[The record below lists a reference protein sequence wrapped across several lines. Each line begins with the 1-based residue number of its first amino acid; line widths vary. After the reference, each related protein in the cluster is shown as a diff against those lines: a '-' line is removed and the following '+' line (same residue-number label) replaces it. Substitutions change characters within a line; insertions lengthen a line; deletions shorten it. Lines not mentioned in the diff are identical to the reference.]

1 MMRRKKLLSL
11 TVPLVAGVMMF
22 SALPTISMASETGTT
37 DIVPE
42 ASGDVNNKAA
52 IPKSTNPPLNVKTD
66 SIQITTKDCILDEKG
81 KCSGHTI
88 TGGTKDDPATNTI
101 TVMDGTHKIILQ
113 NVYIDASGR
122 SEEVSAVQ
130 INPNAAADI
139 WLEGS
144 NTLIS
149 PTRRAGLSVPE
160 KATLN
165 IYSEKNADNT
175 FAGTLTVQ
183 GGDGAAG
190 IGGQGTRSTSGTI
203 TIYGGNINATGGR
216 RGAGIGG
223 ADKGKGGTITIN
235 DGIVNATGGV
245 GFGKYAGGSGIGCGS
260 DSDGGDVIINGG
272 DVTATGGQNEDKT
285 LAIGI
290 KCNQLSSVSESTASI
305 RATGIEKV
313 GNFNGIIWDKDKK
326 IGTVYG
332 RATLNEDLD
341 NQTLNIGSNS
351 TLVIPPGGK
360 KADNHCILS
369 GTGKVV
375 DFENLRGD
383 GTIDPSDLLTQK
395 VSLLDTDVY
404 VSDHVYTGDDLTNDV
419 IKIGINGS
427 GQRYVENDPDDP
439 EDDEYY
445 DIDEPDSWTR
455 KITWEQTLLE
465 GKGFIQEAG
474 SYTITYSKKGYKE
487 IEKKLAISHKDLNEE
502 DVIITPIKDQP
513 FAGVACKPDP
523 VIKHNRHTL
532 VQNTDYKT
540 RYDDNDKVGTA
551 SVTIKG
557 VGNYTGEKTLKF
569 KVVAALL
576 GEDNVTIEYDSVEYD
591 GAVHEPEIVV
601 TSPLET
607 EADGSPK
614 RLKETDYEIKLSPED
629 FDFKHAGTVEYAI
642 TGLGN
647 YGGTI
652 QRTLTINPR
661 EISIDQAN
669 PPVAKDGGRPYKKDD
684 TSLELAPSS
693 IQFIRTDGSAAIIGK
708 DDVKLESSATIS
720 SDNAGSYETVD
731 LIDPKL
737 GGKDGANYVLAS
749 INGIKLKEPA
759 IISKLKVDPPE
770 LKIEKGV
777 DYNVSEKNPNRFY
790 CTVAVTNTEP
800 GIEKYM
806 YSMDDSPWQESPIF
820 DLPDFEIAPGTT
832 HSFTAYSQATNNVE
846 ESKPCEPVSVT
857 FDLLDREPP
866 KDWELEIS
874 EPSEDNKYTITIPE
888 MEGAVY
894 SFDGKNFKS
903 LAEDPNANQLTGCES
918 RKSYTGYIKYAATA
932 THNES
937 PVSTNTKE
945 MPALTAKSPVISL
958 VDEEGNPLENEGLE
972 ENQFFGSAMV
982 KMSSP
987 DDVEIYYTMSTDGE
1001 EPADPVV
1008 TGGKPEKPT
1017 KQYNGKLLPI
1027 KDDRII
1033 IKAICID
1040 KNEKLDPST
1049 PPVRQEFFKVPKTA
1063 SPPVISLVDEEGN
1076 PLENEENA
1084 ELEENQFIGSAMIKM
1099 SSPDDVEIYY
1109 TMTTNGE
1116 EPADPVVTE
1125 GKPEK
1130 PTKQY
1135 KGKLLPA
1142 KDDLIIIKAICVDKE
1157 GKLEPSSPIMQKFVK
1172 YKQQIPKP
1180 TIKSSNGSPF
1190 NGSTTVSIIPPSD
1203 YQDAEVYYT
1212 TEENNDGTN
1221 LRETGTKYEG
1231 EFQIYDTTTV
1241 KAIAVMKDMTDSEAA
1256 SETFQKSAIKIEL
1269 KGDPKEINPKLDAVT
1284 ENHISEEL
1292 CNEIERR
1299 MMAEDEKKKEITG
1312 TEISGEICSLLAER
1326 ILFTDSRAF
1335 SNKDIAY
1342 YEFSVM
1348 ALELNKGRPRPAT
1361 NDDFPK
1367 EGAPF
1372 FIDYPRGT
1380 SKDANDFIIIHM
1392 YGSGKDIGNIEDP
1405 IMGEKITKTPDCLE
1419 FTLKSASP
1427 IAIGWTKAVE
1437 GSPYANAKEGGEPSN
1452 DPSEKEPEK
1461 EPKKDDD
1468 TNSTPTPTSV
1478 NTNNDG
1484 NGSNTNGTGGTASV
1498 ADAVRSAAATLLP
1511 KTGDTSKMAI
1521 WIVLAVVCIAVIAGV
1536 QIKSK
1541 KGKGKKKKH

>member
-1 MMRRKKLLSL
+1 MRRKKLLSL

-42 ASGDVNNKAA
+42 ASGDANNKTAT
-52 IPKSTNPPLNVKTD
+52 PKSTNPPLNVKTD
-66 SIQITTKDCILDEKG
+66 SLQITTKDCILDEKG

-130 INPNAAADI
+130 INPNSAADI

-149 PTRRAGLSVPE
+149 PTRHAGLSVPE

-165 IYSEKNADNT
+165 IYSEKIADKT

-190 IGGQGTRSTSGTI
+190 IGGQGTRSTSGAI
-203 TIYGGNINATGGR
+203 TIHGGNINATGGR

-272 DVTATGGQNEDKT
+272 DVTAIGGQNDDKT

-305 RATGIEKV
+305 RASGIEKV

-360 KADNHCILS
+360 NADNHCIIS
-369 GTGKVV
+369 GTGKIV
-375 DFENLRGD
+375 DFEYLDGD
-383 GTIDPSDLLTQK
+383 GTIDISDLLTQK

-404 VSDHVYTGDDLTNDV
+404 VSDHVYTRDDLTNDV

-427 GQRYVENDPDDP
+427 GQRYDEK
-439 EDDEYY
+439 EDEYY

-455 KITWEQTLLE
+455 EITWGDPMIEV
-465 GKGFIQEAG
+465 KKFIQEAG
-474 SYTITYSKKGYKE
+474 SYTITYSKKGYKGF
-487 IEKKLAISHKDLNEE
+487 EKKLTIFHKNLNAE

-513 FAGVACKPDP
+513 FAGEACKPDLE
-523 VIKHNRHTL
+523 IEHNRQTL
-532 VQNTDYKT
+532 KKGEDYET
-540 RYDDNDKVGTA
+540 RYTNNNKVGTA
-551 SVTIKG
+551 SVTIEG
-557 VGNYTGEKTLKF
+557 VKNYTGKKTLNF
-569 KVVAALL
+569 EVVAALL

-591 GAVHEPEIVV
+591 GAVHKPEIVV

-614 RLKETDYEIKLSPED
+614 RLKETDYEIKLTPED

-661 EISIDQAN
+661 EISIDPAN

-720 SDNAGSYETVD
+720 SDNADSYETVD

-777 DYNVSEKNPNRFY
+777 DYNVSEKNPNMFY

-903 LAEDPNANQLTGCES
+903 LADDPNANQLTGCES

-1049 PPVRQEFFKVPKTA
+1049 PPVRQEFFKVPKAA

-1076 PLENEENA
+1076 PLKNEENA
-1084 ELEENQFIGSAMIKM
+1084 ELEENQFIGSAMIQM

-1157 GKLEPSSPIMQKFVK
+1157 GKLEPSTPPVKQEFVK
-1172 YKQQIPKP
+1172 FKPQVTKP
-1180 TIKSSNGSPF
+1180 TIRSSNGSPF

-1299 MMAEDEKKKEITG
+1299 MIAEDEKKKEITG

-1348 ALELNKGRPRPAT
+1348 ALELNKGNSRPAT

-1367 EGAPF
+1367 EGKQF
-1372 FIDYPRGT
+1372 SIDYPRDT
-1380 SKDANDFIIIHM
+1380 SMDANDFIIIHM

-1405 IMGEKITKTPDCLE
+1405 IMGESIIKTSDCLK

-1437 GSPYANAKEGGEPSN
+1437 GSPYANAKEGEDSSNEP
-1452 DPSEKEPEK
+1452 PEEEP
-1461 EPKKDDD
+1461 
-1468 TNSTPTPTSV
+1468 
-1478 NTNNDG
+1478 
-1484 NGSNTNGTGGTASV
+1484 
-1498 ADAVRSAAATLLP
+1498 R
-1511 KTGDTSKMAI
+1511 
-1521 WIVLAVVCIAVIAGV
+1521 
-1536 QIKSK
+1536 
-1541 KGKGKKKKH
+1541 